1 MHRQQDVAKTH
12 AAGMSSLRE
21 TKRTLEVQK
30 GMNTHGRVSNDSFE
44 TWRSVAD
51 HPPHSLLSTRDRM
64 FQWGLQRS
72 HGLRHSQVAEAKH
85 FPSYMQRTL
94 SVGGRSMGSHDT
106 DWRYGRGVPAYTEQN
121 TSVRFMQAPPSSTD
135 LRPPEV
141 VATGDIRLRYALP
154 PAGVKSQVVDMEKIC
169 NWSAVRYNIVAEQA
183 TPVREWDRT
192 GFMALAHR
200 DPTAP
205 GVWLP
210 RPSGR

>member
-94 SVGGRSMGSHDT
+94 SESSLRR
-106 DWRYGRGVPAYTEQN
+106 WPE
-121 TSVRFMQAPPSSTD
+121 APPSSTD

>member
-1 MHRQQDVAKTH
+1 MQRQPNVFKTH
-12 AAGMSSLRE
+12 SAGMSSLRE
-21 TKRTLEVQK
+21 TQRVLEVRK
-30 GMNTHGRVSNDSFE
+30 GVNTEGRVSNDSFE
-44 TWRSVAD
+44 TWRSTAD

-64 FQWGLQRS
+64 FQIGLLRS
-72 HGLRHSQVAEAKH
+72 SGLRHSQVQDAGH

-94 SVGGRSMGSHDT
+94 SDSTLRR
-106 DWRYGRGVPAYTEQN
+106 WPE
-121 TSVRFMQAPPSSTD
+121 APPATTD

-154 PAGVKSQVVDMEKIC
+154 PAGIKTEVVDMEKVC
-169 NWSAVRYNIVAEQA
+169 NWSAVKYNLLADQA
-183 TPVREWDRT
+183 TPVRAWDRT

-210 RPSGR
+210 RAVGA